1 MNAYEA
7 PGSSPLGGGV
17 ALVTGASGGIGQ
29 AITRRLASDGAR
41 VVAADRER
49 SQILNELAAG
59 HQAVPVEA
67 DLRSPAEIDRMVGTV
82 QGEVGEVGVVV
93 ANAAYMSMGAFET
106 QAEDEWWRQVETNL
120 TGTFHLVRSLLPG
133 MRRLGGGRIVV
144 ICSEW
149 GVIGW
154 PNATAYSAS
163 KAGLISMTKSLA
175 RELAPEGIYVNA
187 VAPGVIDTPQLEVDA
202 RDAGV
207 SREEISTRYAS
218 ETPVGRIG
226 RPEDIADTV
235 AFLASGRSGGFVGQV
250 LQPNGGT
257 TRAWA

>member
-1 MNAYEA
+1 
-7 PGSSPLGGGV
+7 
-17 ALVTGASGGIGQ
+17 
-29 AITRRLASDGAR
+29 
-41 VVAADRER
+41 
-49 SQILNELAAG
+49 
-59 HQAVPVEA
+59 
-67 DLRSPAEIDRMVGTV
+67 V
-82 QGEVGEVGVVV
+82 QGEVGDVGVLV
-93 ANAAYMSMGAFET
+93 ANAAYMSMGAFEK

-120 TGTFHLVRSLLPG
+120 SGTFHLVRSLLPG

-154 PNATAYSAS
+154 PNATAYAAS
-163 KAGLISMTKSLA
+163 KSGLISMTKSLA

-207 SREEISTRYAS
+207 SREEISSRYAS
-218 ETPVGRIG
+218 ETPAGRIG
-226 RPEDIADTV
+226 RPRDV
-235 AFLASGRSGGFVGQV
+235 AGLVSFLASERSGGFVGQV